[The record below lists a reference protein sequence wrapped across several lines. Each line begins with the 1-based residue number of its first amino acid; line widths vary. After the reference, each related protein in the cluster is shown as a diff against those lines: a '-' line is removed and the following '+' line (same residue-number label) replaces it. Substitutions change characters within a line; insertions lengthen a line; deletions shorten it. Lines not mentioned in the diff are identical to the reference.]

1 MDKQKQ
7 MQILNYFETHTF
19 AESYIK
25 GIMNDGKIAI
35 SNVSNPVEID
45 FLINNIKTEEDLK
58 MFITNPSV
66 FNEKKDSEVI
76 NQNQEQIQIQPQENV
91 EQVVETNN
99 VVENNNQ
106 DMETTENIV
115 EQNQNLGVPTLE
127 DVKMFA
133 EDLKDLNG
141 LNNIIKSFAL
151 NEAGSVDIDKAL
163 STVMQNTM
171 NEAVK
176 CIENKVAFDSE
187 LKEYGVDG
195 KYNGNKL
202 QPSSEANEIILKSF
216 ENLKIY
222 IDASKLYGKNYSVD
236 QIKEEYVKRINT
248 MLADKNRLDN
258 LNKPTEQKTEVKVE
272 ETPILQDNNISNEP
286 QLKQAGFADVL
297 VLSMIILVY
306 AAIIINL
313 IIKIKHI

>member
-35 SNVSNPVEID
+35 NNVSNPVEID
-45 FLINNIKTEEDLK
+45 FLINNIKTKEDLE
-58 MFITNPSV
+58 MFIKNPSV

-76 NQNQEQIQIQPQENV
+76 NQNSETFQSEPQENV
-91 EQVVETNN
+91 EQVVDNN
-99 VVENNNQ
+99 IVENTNQ
-106 DMETTENIV
+106 DMSTSEEIV
-115 EQNQNLGVPTLE
+115 QQNSDLSVPTLE

-163 STVMQNTM
+163 STVMYNTM

-176 CIENKVAFDSE
+176 CIDNKVAFDPD
-187 LKEYGVDG
+187 LKEYSVDG

-202 QPSSEANEIILKSF
+202 QSSSETNEIILKSF

-236 QIKEEYVKRINT
+236 QIKEEYAKRINT
-248 MLADKNRLDN
+248 MLADKKRLDN

-306 AAIIINL
+306 AAIVVMIPI
-313 IIKIKHI
+313 

>member
-35 SNVSNPVEID
+35 NNVSNPVEID
-45 FLINNIKTEEDLK
+45 FLINNIKTKEDLE
-58 MFITNPSV
+58 MFIKNPSV

-76 NQNQEQIQIQPQENV
+76 NQNSLTFQSEPQENV
-91 EQVVETNN
+91 EQVVDNN
-99 VVENNNQ
+99 NIVENTNQ
-106 DMETTENIV
+106 DMSTAEEIV
-115 EQNQNLGVPTLE
+115 QQNSDLSVPTLE

-163 STVMQNTM
+163 STVMHNTM

-176 CIENKVAFDSE
+176 CIDNKVAFDPD
-187 LKEYGVDG
+187 LKEYSVDG

-202 QPSSEANEIILKSF
+202 QPSSETNEIILKSF

-236 QIKEEYVKRINT
+236 QIKEEYAKRINT

-286 QLKQAGFADVL
+286 QLKQSGFADVL
-297 VLSMIILVY
+297 VLSMIILVH

>member
-35 SNVSNPVEID
+35 NNVSNPVEID
-45 FLINNIKTEEDLK
+45 FLINNIKTKEDLE
-58 MFITNPSV
+58 MFIENPSV

-76 NQNQEQIQIQPQENV
+76 NQNSETFQSEPQENV
-91 EQVVETNN
+91 EQVVDNN
-99 VVENNNQ
+99 NIVENTNQ
-106 DMETTENIV
+106 DMSTAEEIV
-115 EQNQNLGVPTLE
+115 QQNSDLSVPTLE

-163 STVMQNTM
+163 STVMHNTM

-176 CIENKVAFDSE
+176 CIDNKVAFDPD
-187 LKEYGVDG
+187 LKEYSVDG

-202 QPSSEANEIILKSF
+202 QSSSETNEIILKSF

-236 QIKEEYVKRINT
+236 QIKEEYAKRINT
-248 MLADKNRLDN
+248 MLADKKRLDN

>member
-35 SNVSNPVEID
+35 NNVSNPVEID

-151 NEAGSVDIDKAL
+151 NEAGSVDIDKSL

>member
-1 MDKQKQ
+1 MISSNSDNPND
-7 MQILNYFETHTF
+7 L
-19 AESYIK
+19 SLDC
-25 GIMNDGKIAI
+25 GISLTRIQQWLD
-35 SNVSNPVEID
+35 
-45 FLINNIKTEEDLK
+45 
-58 MFITNPSV
+58 
-66 FNEKKDSEVI
+66 NE
-76 NQNQEQIQIQPQENV
+76 
-91 EQVVETNN
+91 
-99 VVENNNQ
+99 
-106 DMETTENIV
+106 
-115 EQNQNLGVPTLE
+115 
-127 DVKMFA
+127 
-133 EDLKDLNG
+133 
-141 LNNIIKSFAL
+141 
-151 NEAGSVDIDKAL
+151 L
-163 STVMQNTM
+163 SLPR
-171 NEAVK
+171 E
-176 CIENKVAFDSE
+176 
-187 LKEYGVDG
+187 
-195 KYNGNKL
+195 
-202 QPSSEANEIILKSF
+202 PSSEANEIILKSF

>member
-35 SNVSNPVEID
+35 NNVSNPVEID
-45 FLINNIKTEEDLK
+45 FLVNNIKTEEDLK

-76 NQNQEQIQIQPQENV
+76 NQNQEQVQIQPQENE

-248 MLADKNRLDN
+248 MLADKNRLDS
-258 LNKPTEQKTEVKVE
+258 LNKPAKQPTVKVE
-272 ETPILQDNNISNEP
+272 ETPIIQDNNISNEP